1 MIRSQFLIGLGAC
14 LLACASGSV
23 LVACSDPPTASRE
36 DGGVEDARPPFLDG
50 AFFCYDESSE
60 ACVGNVHNSCV
71 RNGEFFRTESD
82 DCAARGMI
90 CVPDLWCIRCQPDTL
105 GCDNNN
111 VVRCEPDGSAWNIVE
126 ECAIEDGLVC
136 DSGSCKNLCDI
147 AVEQHSYQ
155 GCEFWAADLD
165 NAAIGAGKDASSQQY
180 SVVVSNPGSI
190 PTEVVVEKNTAPFG
204 MPPVPVVVA
213 RETVLPG
220 DLEIFRLPR
229 REVDGSSSL
238 AMCESTDACPA
249 NEVCARHCRTA
260 TGGYVATTC
269 DADVD
274 CATGEHCETTGSCRV
289 SLTSN
294 GMNDGTHSALTS
306 NAYRVTSVL
315 PIVAYQ
321 FNPLDNAGVFSND
334 ASLLIPSSGI
344 DTTYTVVGWPQTIAN
359 STNPNTDFDPSVTD
373 EDLRAFMTIIGT
385 QTETSLHVVAG
396 NNVVRVLGAGS
407 VPELHG
413 RSSFDITIGP
423 YDVINLETQGFNGD
437 FTGTTIE
444 ATKPVTVFV
453 GSEASDAP
461 RFDTLANRQCCA
473 DHLEEQLVPNSTL
486 GTEFIIGRMPRRT
499 SALNAAFVDPSNSVG
514 EFNEPEWVR
523 VLATSPG
530 TTSITTSLQ
539 DAHSAFTLGEGEDI
553 ILRADQDFEMHS
565 DRPIAVLQTMS
576 SQDAVGIPYYYP
588 GGDPSIIV
596 VPPIA
601 QYRRDYVLLTPLY
614 YGFDFVT
621 ILAPA
626 NANIQLDGATL
637 PNTCTRSPA
646 DGIPRAP
653 GDPDP
658 ERVVIRC
665 QLSYPDVITMGMIS
679 RVDDGDQNDGVHT
692 LLSDQP
698 IGVVVYGFDA
708 YVSYAYA
715 GGMNLQRIN

>member
-1 MIRSQFLIGLGAC
+1 MIRSTSSVWFGAC
-14 LLACASGSV
+14 LVACA
-23 LVACSDPPTASRE
+23 LTACSSPPGAPTRE
-36 DGGVEDARPPFLDG
+36 DGGREDARPPFLDG
-50 AFFCYDESSE
+50 SFFCYEEDSE

-71 RNGEFFRTESD
+71 RAGEFYRVETE
-82 DCAARGMI
+82 DCAANDMI
-90 CVPDLWCIRCQPDTL
+90 CVPDLWCIKCQPDTL
-105 GCDNNN
+105 GCDDNN
-111 VVRCEPDGSAWNIVE
+111 VVRCAGDGSMWNVVE
-126 ECAIEDGLVC
+126 ECIIEDGFVC
-136 DSGSCKNLCDI
+136 DSGECKNLCEL
-147 AVEQHSYQ
+147 AVAAHSYE

-165 NAAIGAGKDASSQQY
+165 NAAIGAGKDASSQQFA
-180 SVVVSNPGSI
+180 VVVSNPGSI
-190 PTEVVVEKNTAPFG
+190 PTEVVVERNDAPVG
-204 MPPVPVVVA
+204 SPPVPTVVA

-238 AMCESTDACPA
+238 AMCDSPSECTGG
-249 NEVCARHCRTA
+249 EVCARHCRTSTGAYLPA
-260 TGGYVATTC
+260 TC
-269 DADVD
+269 NADTD
-274 CATGEHCETTGSCRV
+274 CGTGERCETTGSCRV
-289 SLTSN
+289 SLTAS

-306 NAYRVTSVL
+306 NAYRVTSAL

-334 ASLLIPSSGI
+334 ASLLIPSSGL
-344 DTTYTVVGWPQTIAN
+344 DVNYTVVGWPQTIAN
-359 STNPNTDFDPSVTD
+359 STNPNTDFDQTRTD
-373 EDLRAFMTIIGT
+373 EDLRAFLTIVGT
-385 QTETSLHVVAG
+385 QTETSMHITTGNGVVLVRAG
-396 NNVVRVLGAGS
+396 GEI
-407 VPELHG
+407 PELHS
-413 RSSFDITIGP
+413 RQSFDITIGP
-423 YDVINLETQGFNGD
+423 YDVVNMETQGFNAD
-437 FTGTTIE
+437 FTGTTIA

-486 GTEFIIGRMPRRT
+486 GTDFIIGRMPRRT
-499 SALNAAFVDPSNSVG
+499 QALNAAFLDPANSVG
-514 EFNEPEWVR
+514 DFNEPEWVR
-523 VLATSPG
+523 VLAITPG
-530 TTSITTSLQ
+530 TTSITTSLP
-539 DAHSAFTLGEGEDI
+539 DAYASFSLGEGEDI
-553 ILRADQDFEMHS
+553 ILRADQDFEMS
-565 DRPIAVLQTMS
+565 ADRPIAVLQAMS
-576 SQDAVGIPYYYP
+576 SQDAVGIPYYFP

-614 YGFDFVT
+614 YGFDFIT
-621 ILAPA
+621 ILAPN
-626 NANIQLDGATL
+626 NATIQLDGEAL

-679 RVDDGDQNDGVHT
+679 RVDDGDQQDGVHT

-698 IGVVVYGFDA
+698 IGVIVYGFDN